1 MTSILL
7 AVKQLGLNIG
17 RKNTKTIQLSETP
30 VELENE
36 DLEDQFAYLGS
47 IMSKS
52 NATVY
57 FQDFLYLFCT
67 YRIYQKLI
75 T

>member
-1 MTSILL
+1 MANYSGKHDILL
-7 AVKQLGLNIG
+7 AVKQLGLNIS
-17 RKNTKTIQLSETP
+17 RKNTKTIQLSETPLP

-52 NATVY
+52 DATVY
-57 FQDFLYLFCT
+57 FQVL
-67 YRIYQKLI
+67 
-75 T
+75 

>member
-47 IMSKS
+47 IMSNS
-52 NATVY
+52 DATVY
-57 FQDFLYLFCT
+57 FQVL
-67 YRIYQKLI
+67 
-75 T
+75 

>member
-1 MTSILL
+1 MANYSGKHDILL
-7 AVKQLGLNIG
+7 AVKQLGLNIS

-52 NATVY
+52 DATVY
-57 FQDFLYLFCT
+57 FQVL
-67 YRIYQKLI
+67 
-75 T
+75 

>member
-30 VELENE
+30 LPVELENE

-52 NATVY
+52 DATVY
-57 FQDFLYLFCT
+57 FQVL
-67 YRIYQKLI
+67 
-75 T
+75 

>member
-52 NATVY
+52 DATVY
-57 FQDFLYLFCT
+57 FQVL
-67 YRIYQKLI
+67 
-75 T
+75 